1 MRHHLP
7 ALLCLV
13 SLFACANKEGQTSAA
28 DSTATASP
36 RQRSE
41 KEWKARL
48 TPEQFH
54 ILREGGTERAFQ
66 GAYWQEHR
74 PGVYHCAGCGAPLFS
89 SSTKF
94 ESGTGWPSFW
104 QPISPEVI
112 EEREDH
118 SWFSTRTE
126 VRCQHCGSHL
136 GHVFADGP
144 PPTGLRYCLNSAALQ
159 LHLEPEQE

>member
-1 MRHHLP
+1 MRLLLP
-7 ALLCLV
+7 SILL
-13 SLFACANKEGQTSAA
+13 LFGCIACANKEGQPTP
-28 DSTATASP
+28 TVLPVSP
-36 RQRSE
+36 PPPAQRSE
-41 KEWKARL
+41 QEWRARL
-48 TPEQFH
+48 SPEQFH

-74 PGVYHCAGCGAPLFS
+74 PGIYHCAGCGAPLFS
-89 SSTKF
+89 STTKYK
-94 ESGTGWPSFW
+94 SGTGWPSFW
-104 QPISPEVI
+104 QPISPTAV

-144 PPTGLRYCLNSAALQ
+144 PPTGLRYCMNSAALQ
-159 LHLEPEQE
+159 LQLEEK